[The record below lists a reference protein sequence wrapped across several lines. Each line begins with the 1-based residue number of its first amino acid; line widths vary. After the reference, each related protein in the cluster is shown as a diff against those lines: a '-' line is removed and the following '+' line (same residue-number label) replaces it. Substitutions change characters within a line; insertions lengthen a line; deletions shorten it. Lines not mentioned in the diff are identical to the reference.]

1 MVSSSVPSKSTKIVK
16 SVSIEKDNQPL
27 TTNLLSE
34 AKVRSTAITGV
45 RGGENNLRAYFSL
58 QSDAMPLPSIGR
70 VEEVEIEEGRNTSA
84 DAETVVNDE
93 GEEFKETDGRD
104 ESLIQ
109 PEAGLGQEIVQEN
122 EEEKHIFSETQL
134 HIKDKNQFNFMVD
147 IGPSKTGK
155 IKRISKVKFLRS
167 TLQRDIS
174 AVLISRNHPSRRTI
188 ILTYFDK

>member
-58 QSDAMPLPSIGR
+58 QSDAMPLPSIVR

-93 GEEFKETDGRD
+93 GDEFKETDGLD

-109 PEAGLGQEIVQEN
+109 PEAGLGQGIVQEK

-155 IKRISKVKFLRS
+155 IKIISKVKFLRS

>member
-1 MVSSSVPSKSTKIVK
+1 M
-16 SVSIEKDNQPL
+16 
-27 TTNLLSE
+27 
-34 AKVRSTAITGV
+34 
-45 RGGENNLRAYFSL
+45 RGGENNLSDGLSL
-58 QSDAMPLPSIGR
+58 QSDAVPLPSIGV
-70 VEEVEIEEGRNTSA
+70 VEEVEIEEVRNTST

>member
-27 TTNLLSE
+27 TTKLLSE

-93 GEEFKETDGRD
+93 GEEFKQTDGLD

-109 PEAGLGQEIVQEN
+109 PEAGLGQEIVQEK

-155 IKRISKVKFLRS
+155 IKIISKVKFLRS

>member
-1 MVSSSVPSKSTKIVK
+1 MVSSSVASKSTKLVK

-27 TTNLLSE
+27 TTKLLSE

-45 RGGENNLRAYFSL
+45 RGGENNLHDYFSL

>member
-93 GEEFKETDGRD
+93 GEEFKETDGLD

-109 PEAGLGQEIVQEN
+109 PEAGLGQGIVQEK

-134 HIKDKNQFNFMVD
+134 HIKDKSQFNFMVD

-155 IKRISKVKFLRS
+155 IKIISQVKFLRS

>member
-1 MVSSSVPSKSTKIVK
+1 MVSSSVASKSAKLVK

-27 TTNLLSE
+27 TTKLLSE

-45 RGGENNLRAYFSL
+45 RGGENNLRDYFSL

-70 VEEVEIEEGRNTSA
+70 VEEVEIEEGGNTSA